1 MNNIEKNM
9 LEVLLSLKQD
19 YGIVG
24 VKSDFEAEGS
34 RLDETFRLKELLEK
48 AGIDLFVKIGG
59 CEAVGDLYS
68 CKELK
73 AKGIIAPMIET
84 DFAAKKF
91 LQAVK
96 SVYEG
101 NFKNVDL
108 LINTETKT
116 SIYNID
122 NILRESNKIIR
133 GIVIGRV
140 DLSSS
145 MGLSRGDINSS
156 VILDSCIYLSK
167 KAKEFGLKSAFGGGI
182 TFNTIP
188 FIIKLKGVISS
199 FESRK
204 VIFRYD
210 DNERRLKEVIAKA
223 INFELLYLK
232 DKEYRNVLTSI
243 DKGRLNVMYS
253 RLKDIKGS
261 F

>member
-9 LEVLLSLKQD
+9 LEVLMSLKQD
-19 YGIVG
+19 YGIIG

-68 CKELK
+68 CKELET
-73 AKGIIAPMIET
+73 KGIIAPMIET

-91 LQAVK
+91 LKAVK
-96 SVYEG
+96 IVYEE

-122 NILRESNKIIR
+122 DILKEVNNFIK

-145 MGLSRGDINSS
+145 MGLSRDDINSN

-167 KAKEFGLKSAFGGGI
+167 KAKEIGLKSAFGGGI

-188 FIIKLKGVISS
+188 FIKKLKGLISS

-210 DNERRLKEVIAKA
+210 DNEKRLKEVIAKA
-223 INFELLYLK
+223 INFELLYLENK
-232 DKEYRNVLTSI
+232 ENHNILTAIDKERLNIMY
-243 DKGRLNVMYS
+243 GRL
-253 RLKDIKGS
+253 KAIEGS
-261 F
+261 L